1 MENLEINRLMVD
13 GFLRKRRV
21 PEFAPDLPLP
31 KRLDVDT
38 TDTSADEKDFL
49 DIIDV
54 SPLSIE
60 DKPSRESDRD
70 SGKESDC
77 CPFPLL
83 KKHHARR
90 IDLLE
95 DELIRKSRRF
105 SIQSSVY
112 GDNIDPSQL
121 SIVPVASAT
130 ADPLIDKPLTRRWRS
145 RLRRQTEEFH
155 PRLPLKSV
163 NGARVARAPSSSFAG
178 EVSHSDFF
186 VDSSDDD
193 ADSLDS
199 VGSTGSYDAKE
210 ADSDEDVRMDSS

>member
-1 MENLEINRLMVD
+1 MVD

-38 TDTSADEKDFL
+38 TDTSADEEESI

-60 DKPSRESDRD
+60 DKPSTEIQIED
-70 SGKESDC
+70 S

-83 KKHHARR
+83 RKHHARR
-90 IDLLE
+90 IDILE
-95 DELIRKSRRF
+95 EELIRKSRRI
-105 SIQSSVY
+105 SLQSSVY

-121 SIVPVASAT
+121 SVIPVASAA
-130 ADPLIDKPLTRRWRS
+130 ADPLVDKPLTRRWRS

-155 PRLPLKSV
+155 PRLPTKSV
-163 NGARVARAPSSSFAG
+163 RGNHAARPPSSSFAG
-178 EVSHSDFF
+178 EVSHADFF

-193 ADSLDS
+193 ADSVDS

-210 ADSDEDVRMDSS
+210 TDSDEDCPMDSS